1 MLGDE
6 DDNGVEVSL
15 ELCLGRPAIKPAC
28 VSQPRRS
35 EDERSLVTDRVV
47 DGGVATTGFRHGREM
62 STMAVDSAAGFAS
75 DKYATEFYQ
84 TSCSLGCVREMDE
97 KMVFPQRVLANMS
110 VTSVELPVAG
120 YVAQDSS
127 ASALRKTF
135 SDAAGCLSNA
145 YVDAQWKDVISQQ
158 HVLDHQR
165 KRELHAQKRQAARKK
180 RKLLIGE
187 QKNKKLE
194 IEKSKLFPNSPT
206 HSISSPYTKES
217 LPYLPRSAEFQ
228 DIRHALQ
235 RERDGAHVKE
245 KELMF
250 GFKPK
255 ANDEPNL
262 PTGRVSDHN
271 SAQPTEEHDKLE
283 TDQWIQKVHELR
295 KVMSPN
301 APSITQNRTPTSEMA
316 YSPSHAFQTDF
327 TNSDQAN
334 ILLKKAKF
342 SLDKT
347 EKAMPAR
354 DKVLQ
359 NEVPKLLNDQIS
371 SRNESTAS
379 PTTGFETEAPATPFW
394 RSLPTFNADYF
405 IPTPFTFP
413 LQNVGG
419 LSHPVPNFMLA
430 SQALRSYGE
439 SPCTSFQFSIP
450 PGSTPFQ
457 RATLDTTASIES
469 PVLQKTASRHRPISR
484 TKRRKGPGRSRQL
497 EQICFQGGP
506 TSLRNETPT
515 LGIPSKRPLS
525 GTISCDYTKG
535 RNFLDHAYNHAF
547 SGTSSGIQEEV
558 AASGPSHSGKSSSSS
573 SEVYQSAHGE
583 TVESYPTRVAADMN
597 VEALQ
602 EHGKQRAT
610 AATTH
615 KQLPSSDGLSVST
628 TANGK
633 TIKGVLQTY
642 NEGEV
647 KIRCY
652 CHGNY
657 MNAREFV
664 VHAGGI
670 ADPHPE
676 RRILVLNPF
685 LYTDPR
691 SPSVQY

>member
-62 STMAVDSAAGFAS
+62 STMAVDSAAGFVS

-110 VTSVELPVAG
+110 VTSVELPGAG

-497 EQICFQGGP
+497 EQICFQG
-506 TSLRNETPT
+506 
-515 LGIPSKRPLS
+515 
-525 GTISCDYTKG
+525 
-535 RNFLDHAYNHAF
+535 
-547 SGTSSGIQEEV
+547 IQEEV

>member
-497 EQICFQGGP
+497 EQICFQG
-506 TSLRNETPT
+506 
-515 LGIPSKRPLS
+515 
-525 GTISCDYTKG
+525 
-535 RNFLDHAYNHAF
+535 
-547 SGTSSGIQEEV
+547 IQEEV